1 MPTPRLKVVARQ
13 LEGQLSLTVV
23 DAGQGMSAEQLARIG
38 EPFHTSK
45 PQGTGLGVAVVKS
58 VVKAHGGAFYLRSKA
73 GWGTCAEVLL
83 PLRPL
88 VKGEEVA

>member
-1 MPTPRLKVVARQ
+1 MAA
-13 LEGQLSLTVV
+13 SS
-23 DAGQGMSAEQLARIG
+23 SA
-38 EPFHTSK
+38 SD
-45 PQGTGLGVAVVKS
+45 VNSVKS

>member
-1 MPTPRLKVVARQ
+1 MADISSRAFDIGLLNGYVA
-13 LEGQLSLTVV
+13 
-23 DAGQGMSAEQLARIG
+23 
-38 EPFHTSK
+38 
-45 PQGTGLGVAVVKS
+45 S